1 MSPDSKLFRAPNERV
16 TIDFLLTNSGPENRF
31 YVSVQDS
38 GFPNVAP
45 QVAPSPDAI
54 VFDPQPKQGFR
65 PQFNKLLESIS
76 EQDPILFA
84 NETRTIAVNLLV
96 PAGIPVGAL
105 STLTIEIQAQKNF
118 ATGNL

>member
-1 MSPDSKLFRAPNERV
+1 MSPDSKLFGAPNERV
-16 TIDFLLTNSGPENRF
+16 TIDFLPNSRPENRF

-38 GFPNVAP
+38 GFPNVA